1 MRNDHLH
8 GQLEE
13 NCEKPEAGKLWN
25 SLAKVAQVAK
35 VQSDHLVIMKV
46 VHATQLG
53 WA

>member
-1 MRNDHLH
+1 MFSNHVDYKTTMFMRNDHLH

-35 VQSDHLVIMKV
+35 V
-46 VHATQLG
+46 
-53 WA
+53 